1 MNKLT
6 EELKAYKDELKENEN
21 QIKLLTKSNKHIKE
35 HIKYLEQQLHASN
48 GHEVAAQEV
57 VLPVVIEAGEVT
69 S

>member
-21 QIKLLTKSNKHIKE
+21 TIKNLTKSNKHIKE
-35 HIKYLEQQLHASN
+35 HIKYLEQQLHAAN
-48 GHEVAAQEV
+48 GHEQTEPEHAEI
-57 VLPVVIEAGEVT
+57 PSPEME

>member
-35 HIKYLEQQLHASN
+35 HIKFLEQQLHAAN
-48 GHEVAAQEV
+48 GHEVVAQEI
-57 VLPVVIEAGEVT
+57 PAPIQSPE
-69 S
+69 

>member
-35 HIKYLEQQLHASN
+35 HIKFLEQQIHASN
-48 GHEVAAQEV
+48 GHETTAQETLPLV
-57 VLPVVIEAGEVT
+57 VTEAKEDL
-69 S
+69 